1 MGTPAFDALAVDE
14 RKQIVKRLYDYQHGI
29 CSIDEEPLDLA
40 QPVDVDHIKARDRG
54 GEDSLNNWG
63 LAHASCNRSK
73 GNRDLQLMRYL
84 ARFRKARKG
93 HLGGD
98 ESYTVGTALSLH
110 GGAQNPTVAKVEA
123 ETDGAERLALSWP
136 VNGEVVARRFRI
148 EVDPNNPSVR
158 SITAMVPKE
167 SVFHDGGINPRS
179 IVDLEPFIEEFY
191 RGNPQ
196 LLPSLAHFSFA
207 EDGSKPGKIMLF
219 DGQHKAAAQIF
230 LGNRELYLRIFINPN
245 LKLLQQTNFGAH
257 TRLAQIHFPMAI
269 QDKVGHDLFLP
280 ALQEYLNSLP
290 SKEGVAEGSFFST
303 LNAEDRGDMRSYF
316 QGFLKFDVVSVV
328 AADGGKFF
336 DYVETVTARSKTKP
350 LAYETVR
357 KAIYNTF
364 LCLKETNEAIE
375 VALEMREKERLN
387 LARLLR
393 LFSKRVLEGQFDLSI
408 GTFKLEE
415 RLATDPSIKDPHL
428 RAYRLCR
435 QAPLIVV
442 MRELR
447 EAIAQMLSLRGR
459 YKKNAWHTGQPLW
472 ADLDEGDWNDVDKML
487 GVIISHKVWIER
499 NPANAQLLADNR
511 QKSWEDIIVH
521 GTLPG
526 AATSVYD
533 ALTSGKLLK
542 AVTA

>member
-1 MGTPAFDALAVDE
+1 MGTPAFDALPGDE
-14 RKQIVKRLYDYQHGI
+14 RKRIVEGLYDYQHGI
-29 CSIDEEPLDLA
+29 CFIDEEPLDLA

-84 ARFRKARKG
+84 ARFRKARK
-93 HLGGD
+93 LQPGGD
-98 ESYTVGTALSLH
+98 EKYTVGTALALH
-110 GGAQNPTVAKVEA
+110 GGAKNPTVAKVEGEA
-123 ETDGAERLALSWP
+123 DGEARLAMSWP
-136 VNGEVVARRFRI
+136 VDGKVVVRRFPI
-148 EVDPNNPSVR
+148 QVDPNHSAVR
-158 SITAMVPKE
+158 SVTARVPKE
-167 SVFHDGGINPRS
+167 SVFHDGTINPRS

-219 DGQHKAAAQIF
+219 DGQHKAAAQLF
-230 LGNRELYLRIFINPN
+230 LGNRDLYLRIFINPD

-269 QDKVGHDLFLP
+269 QDKVGHDIFVP

-290 SKEGVAEGSFFST
+290 SKDGVAENSFFST
-303 LNAEDRGDMRSYF
+303 LSPEDRGDMRSYF
-316 QGFLKFDVVSVV
+316 QGFLKFSVVLVV

-336 DYVETVTARSKTKP
+336 EYVETVTARSKTKP
-350 LAYETVR
+350 LAYDTVR
-357 KAIYNTF
+357 KAMYNSF
-364 LCLKETNEAIE
+364 LSLRETNEPIE
-375 VALEMREKERLN
+375 IALEMREKERLN

-415 RLATDPSIKDPHL
+415 RLATDASIKDPHL
-428 RAYRLCR
+428 RAYRICR
-435 QAPLIVV
+435 QAPLIVM

-459 YKKNAWHTGQPLW
+459 YKKNTWHKEQPFW
-472 ADLDEGDWNDVDKML
+472 ADLEDGDWEDVDKML
-487 GVIISHKVWIER
+487 GVITSHKVWIER
-499 NPANAQLLADNR
+499 NLANAQLLTDTR

-526 AATSVYD
+526 AAKAVYD
-533 ALTSGKLLK
+533 PLTSGKLLR